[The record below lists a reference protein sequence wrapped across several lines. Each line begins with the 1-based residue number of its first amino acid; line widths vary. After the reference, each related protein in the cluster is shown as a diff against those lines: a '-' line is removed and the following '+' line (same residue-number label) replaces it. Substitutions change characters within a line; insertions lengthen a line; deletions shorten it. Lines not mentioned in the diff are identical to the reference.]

1 VYGEQKKEKD
11 CEHKMLKS
19 DFATLRNFLAPLQV
33 DTQSS
38 VLLAQCCWFCCKKRW
53 IAIVEQPD

>member
-1 VYGEQKKEKD
+1 VYGEPKKKKEED

-19 DFATLRNFLAPLQV
+19 GFAFLRNFLAPLEV

-38 VLLAQCCWFCCKKRW
+38 VLLLLLQKKRW